1 MPTPPAVGRAGV
13 IQVISVALTT
23 VNDVASTPPIVTEVA
38 PVKSLPLIVAN
49 VPPFVLPDNGK
60 IPVIEAGVTNV
71 KEANVLLGP
80 PPVRTITPKAPAG
93 LRGVI
98 QVIVVSSTTVI
109 LVETALPNKTDV
121 APVRF
126 VPVIVILFPPAL
138 FPAGGEISLITG
150 GVI

>member
-13 IQVISVALTT
+13 IQVIMVALTT
-23 VNDVASTPPIVTEVA
+23 VSDVASTPSIVTEVA
-38 PVKSLPLIVAN
+38 PVKSLPLRVTN
-49 VPPFVLPDNGK
+49 VPPFVLPDSGNT
-60 IPVIEAGVTNV
+60 PVIEAGVTNV

-98 QVIVVSSTTVI
+98 QVIVVSLTTLT
-109 LVETALPNKTDV
+109 LVADFKPNKILL
-121 APVRF
+121 APLKF
-126 VPVIVILFPPAL
+126 VPVIVTLVPPAL
-138 FPAGGEISLITG
+138 GPNAGEILVITA